1 MAPASF
7 QRKCHI
13 FRVQREHLGRVEF
26 GNHICVELNSSIKN
40 LGRAK
45 VYHSLVEHGLFLALF
60 SRACYFYTNFL
71 VEHGVLISRGPNR
84 GCALITFPLNG

>member
-7 QRKCHI
+7 QRKCQF
-13 FRVQREHLGRVEF
+13 FRVQREHLGRVEI

-45 VYHSLVEHGLFLALF
+45 VYHSLVEHGLFIALS
-60 SRACYFYTNFL
+60 SRAGSFHTKFW
-71 VEHGVLISRGPNR
+71 SRMV
-84 GCALITFPLNG
+84 FS